1 MFIYFVII
9 LCMKYEDDN
18 KKYILDPLSEFVKFM
33 KKTIKE
39 KKVSKRDV
47 FGMAEIPVSYG
58 YKILLGEKRTKQ
70 RDVIIRICYVANFN
84 VEEIQE
90 ALRLYE
96 MPELYNKIFRDK
108 IILEAFESSDRD
120 INIIND
126 KLKQNKLASL
136 KECGEDN

>member
-1 MFIYFVII
+1 
-9 LCMKYEDDN
+9 MKYEDDN

>member
-1 MFIYFVII
+1 
-9 LCMKYEDDN
+9 MKYEDDN

-90 ALRLYE
+90 VLRLYE

>member
-90 ALRLYE
+90 VLRLYE

>member
-96 MPELYNKIFRDK
+96 MPELYNMIFRDK